1 MTSLKQIKYIQQG
14 LQLEIIKPTIQITLS
29 KAELNS
35 LIVEALTDPDSA
47 AAIKRIL
54 NPLLTNSFTQFPEFT
69 QVTLG
74 DTAEDGSTTVTL
86 RKPKVVTVVDKPTTE
101 LKSMEPLV
109 VETESVESVELTED
123 PLEE

>member
-1 MTSLKQIKYIQQG
+1 MTSLKQIKYINKG

-29 KAELNS
+29 KAEINS

-47 AAIKRIL
+47 TAIKRIL
-54 NPLLTNSFTQFPEFT
+54 NPLLANSFTQFPEFT
-69 QVTLG
+69 QITLG

-86 RKPKVVTVVDKPTTE
+86 RKPRNAVDKPTTE

-109 VETESVESVELTED
+109 VQTESVESDED